1 MKAIATTLKDETYTK
16 LERVKKLWKAHTS
29 EEALK
34 HLVEDYF
41 NIIET
46 YFDADLTGD
55 DMGDVAE
62 KVDLEGFVD
71 IDDIE
76 DMPEAEY
83 FDPFEKAL
91 KHEDLVCFE
100 EIADGEKF
108 KFYTPYELREPNTY
122 YDSVY
127 IKTWDGTGV
136 DVEDGYITKPIDAN
150 RFVVR
155 VKEDKND

>member
-1 MKAIATTLKDETYTK
+1 MKAIATTLKDETYNK
-16 LERVKKLWKAHTS
+16 LERFKKIYNLITNEKAL
-29 EEALK
+29 A

-41 NIIET
+41 NIVET
-46 YFDADLTGD
+46 FFDADLTGD
-55 DMGDVAE
+55 AMADVAE
-62 KVDLEGFVD
+62 KTAPEGFVD

-76 DMPEAEY
+76 ELPEVEY
-83 FDPFEKAL
+83 VDPFANAL
-91 KHEDLVCFE
+91 KHEDLVYFE

-136 DVEDGYITKPIDAN
+136 DIEDGYITKPIAAN
-150 RFVVR
+150 RLVVR
-155 VKEDKND
+155 VKEAVK